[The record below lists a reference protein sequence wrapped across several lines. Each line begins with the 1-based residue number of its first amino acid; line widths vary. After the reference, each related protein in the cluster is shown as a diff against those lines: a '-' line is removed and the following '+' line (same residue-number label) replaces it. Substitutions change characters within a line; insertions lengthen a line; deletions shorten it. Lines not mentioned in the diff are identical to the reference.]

1 MTFQPRTFEH
11 QHDCIHPAA
20 MVVVRANVECKR
32 TYNRG
37 IVCNGSIKVTC
48 HECGLSY
55 EMPVS
60 EQDYDLAAAMDR
72 AVEMFLQF
80 SAAMRG

>member
-1 MTFQPRTFEH
+1 MEPRTFEH
-11 QHDCIHPAA
+11 QHDCIHPAT

-37 IVCNGSIKVTC
+37 LVCQGSIKVTC
-48 HECGLSY
+48 HECGLAY
-55 EMPVS
+55 ETPAT
-60 EQDYDLAAAMDR
+60 EQDHDVAAAMDR

-80 SAAMRG
+80 SDAQKG